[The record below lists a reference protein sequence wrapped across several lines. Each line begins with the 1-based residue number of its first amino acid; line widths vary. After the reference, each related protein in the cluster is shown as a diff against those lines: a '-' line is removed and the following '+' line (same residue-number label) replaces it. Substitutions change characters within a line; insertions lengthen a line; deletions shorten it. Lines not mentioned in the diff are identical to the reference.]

1 MHTIRTLSG
10 STRDEALDPAHRSV
24 NYDDDGAVRTVT
36 TRSRQIWLC
45 RPEAFDFD
53 DSTFSNP
60 DTGEAFSRII
70 RFIQDLPGEELTAL
84 KNPDTSSVHT
94 PLRDM
99 VYDMWNHVFWDVAQF
114 LGQVNC
120 NTGTFCPPAHEILAI
135 SYPETPVEVG
145 RMQRVA
151 QLQSDCNLMIG
162 AVYVAPGVRLRFLV
176 GQPDQESFMEST
188 FNSEAFGPDVL
199 VDATKVTGCYNEPY
213 VHWVRR
219 NRNIQVFL
227 EGQPDQPK
235 GGLAAVFVYGKCQY
249 QPENMAHPCT
259 HSCDCG
265 EVEEDDEGDEGDE
278 QNERNDD
285 DNNERK
291 REDGQ

>member
-10 STRDEALDPAHRSV
+10 ATFDEALDPPHRSV

-45 RPEAFDFD
+45 RPDAFDFD
-53 DSTFSNP
+53 DSTFSTP
-60 DTGEAFSRII
+60 SKGEAFSRIV
-70 RFIQDLPGEELTAL
+70 RFIQDLPSDELAAL

-99 VYDMWNHVFWDVAQF
+99 VYSMWNHVFWDVAQF
-114 LGQVNC
+114 LVEVNC
-120 NTGTFCPPAHEILAI
+120 NTGTFCPPAHEVLAI
-135 SYPETPVEVG
+135 SYPETPIENG
-145 RMQRVA
+145 KMQRVA
-151 QLQSDCNLMIG
+151 QLQSGCNIMVG

-176 GQPDQESFMEST
+176 GQPDRESFMASG
-188 FNSEAFGPDVL
+188 FDSDAFGPDVL

-213 VHWVRR
+213 VHWIRR
-219 NRNIQVFL
+219 NRSIQVFL
-227 EGQPDQPK
+227 EGLPEEPE

-259 HSCDCG
+259 HSGDCDQVEGG
-265 EVEEDDEGDEGDE
+265 EQG
-278 QNERNDD
+278 DD
-285 DNNERK
+285 DSDEHEREN
-291 REDGQ
+291 R